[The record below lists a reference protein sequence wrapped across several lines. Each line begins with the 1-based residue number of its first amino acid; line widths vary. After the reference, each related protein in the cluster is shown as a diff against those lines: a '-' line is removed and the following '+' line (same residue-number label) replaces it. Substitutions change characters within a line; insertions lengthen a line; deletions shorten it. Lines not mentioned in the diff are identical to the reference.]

1 VAGSLDRLM
10 RLSTS
15 SRVRRL
21 SMVAFAAGSMLV
33 TLPQLGSAQNSDD
46 PRRERDRVRAERAAE
61 AAKIDGLEADQA
73 EVERVLAQLTADINE
88 QQGEVAQASRE
99 LELAVQAVRDAEAA
113 VAAKEREVAQAEVA
127 LEALVL
133 QTFVQGASAD
143 SLGLSALSGDPNTGL
158 RYGLSQMST
167 LQLSSTI
174 DGLSAARD
182 DLEVARGEA
191 ADAELDASARRDDEA
206 SRLTGLEQTEAAQIE
221 LAAEIDDRL
230 DRSLAEAAYLAEF
243 DEELSEQ
250 IAADDRRLAEEQERA
265 RQAQARA
272 AAVRAASSGGGGAVV
287 VPAGT
292 TSSGVGIDRIE
303 NVDTAIARK
312 GIRVNV
318 AILDS
323 VNALIDSAD
332 ADGINLDGSGFR
344 SSAGQIATRRA
355 NCGSSDYDI
364 YQKPASACRPPTARP
379 GKSQHEV
386 GLAID
391 FTCDGALIRSR
402 SSPCFVWLA
411 NNAGRFGLRNLPS
424 EPWHWST
431 TGR

>member
-1 VAGSLDRLM
+1 M

-364 YQKPASACRPPTARP
+364 YQKPASSCRPPTARP

>member
-364 YQKPASACRPPTARP
+364 YQKPASSCRPPTARP